1 MSPAALRPTPHPSV
15 CDRTPQPLRARHC
28 SYGEPFQRRDLC
40 PPARSA
46 ITQAVGRQHTMTTAT
61 ASKTALYRVERRRA
75 RRQVRH
81 GSTLLTAQMGFLA
94 VVLC

>member
-1 MSPAALRPTPHPSV
+1 
-15 CDRTPQPLRARHC
+15 
-28 SYGEPFQRRDLC
+28 
-40 PPARSA
+40 
-46 ITQAVGRQHTMTTAT
+46 MTTAT

-94 VVLC
+94 VVLCSMALLRRYGIALSDEMVEQLDNMPLQWAATIKLVEDLVKLVEAS